1 MKEEKPKH
9 THKRKQQQKNP
20 KLKKTTTTKNPT
32 TKQNNPKQTQNNT
45 HQFFYRLITKN
56 TNQKIGTGMHFSFL
70 PQLLGSASLA
80 NCSNVSTSQ

>member
-9 THKRKQQQKNP
+9 THKRKQQQKKP

-45 HQFFYRLITKN
+45 HHFFLQAHYKEYQPENRYRHALFISPSTL
-56 TNQKIGTGMHFSFL
+56 GFSFL
-70 PQLLGSASLA
+70 G
-80 NCSNVSTSQ
+80 